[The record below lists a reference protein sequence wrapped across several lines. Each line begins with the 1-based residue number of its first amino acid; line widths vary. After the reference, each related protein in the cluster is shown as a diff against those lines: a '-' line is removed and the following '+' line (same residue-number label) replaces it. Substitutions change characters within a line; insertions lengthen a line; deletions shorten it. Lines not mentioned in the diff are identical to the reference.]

1 MSVLVIRTVNGIR
14 IPTKTLISFIEVI
27 EPSIKLSIA
36 CGSLVL
42 YLVGCKMT
50 DVEYF

>member
-14 IPTKTLISFIEVI
+14 IPTKTLISVIEVI
-27 EPSIKLSIA
+27 EPSIKLFTCA
-36 CGSLVL
+36 
-42 YLVGCKMT
+42 LVGCKMT